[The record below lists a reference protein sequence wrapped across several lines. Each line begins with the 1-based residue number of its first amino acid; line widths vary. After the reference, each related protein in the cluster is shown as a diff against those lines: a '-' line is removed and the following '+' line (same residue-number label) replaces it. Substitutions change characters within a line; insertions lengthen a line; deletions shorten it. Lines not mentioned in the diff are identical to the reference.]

1 MYLIIVGAGDIGTP
15 LIEIATAGGNEVVV
29 VERDPER
36 AERAAQRFDC
46 LVLQDDA
53 TVKETLEDAGAGR
66 ADALIST
73 TDRDATNVM
82 VCLLAEEL
90 DVPEI
95 VSVVHDPEHM
105 ALYRRIGVNTIG
117 NPQRLI
123 AEYLYRA
130 VKRPAIVDYMRIGEE
145 AEVFEIAVAD
155 DAPVAGMTVAE
166 AAAAGH
172 VGDEL
177 LIVAIEREGHDDPI
191 TPSGPTELR
200 VGDLLTVYSASGAT
214 PEVTDVFGVYGDHA
228 DPETRPANDEA
239 ENGGAGG

>member
-1 MYLIIVGAGDIGTP
+1 VYLIIVGAGDIGTP

-29 VERDPER
+29 VEQDTGR

-53 TVKETLEDAGAGR
+53 TVKDTLEDAGADR
-66 ADALIST
+66 ADALVST

-90 DVPEI
+90 GVPEI

-105 ALYRRIGVNTIG
+105 SLYERIGVNTMG

-130 VKRPAIVDYMRIGEE
+130 VKRPAIVDYMRVGDE
-145 AEVFEIAVAD
+145 AEVFEIVVAP

-166 AAAAGH
+166 AAEAGH

-177 LIVAIEREGHDDPI
+177 LIVAVEREGRDEPI
-191 TPSGPTELR
+191 TPRGDTELR
-200 VGDLLTVYSASGAT
+200 VGDLLTVYSAEGAI
-214 PEVTDVFGVYGDHA
+214 PEVTDVFGVYEDRN
-228 DPETRPANDEA
+228 DPETRPEPDG
-239 ENGGAGG
+239 ENGDAEG